1 MTMDSLLIRRLTAV
15 AEKVTESKTTT
26 SKYFQIS
33 NVVIRVSDHL
43 CLTSDGD
50 LTIFHEGKAY
60 MAIPTKVPHK
70 AVQFFTSVNDLMEF
84 INGFIK
90 YNVFY
95 QTTPPIKQDVHIA
108 TPVPSI
114 VAVTG
119 DKIKDIESFVAFLM
133 TTLNLTSKQRQAR
146 REALSYYVTKN
157 WDIISQQDMVAAL
170 RRALSK
176 DGHIA
181 SHIRIRQLCLK

>member
-1 MTMDSLLIRRLTAV
+1 MDSLLIRRLTAA
-15 AEKVTESKTTT
+15 AEKVTESKTTS

-60 MAIPTKVPHK
+60 MVIPTKVPHK
-70 AVQFFTSVNDLMEF
+70 VAQFFTSVNDLMEF
-84 INGFIK
+84 INGFIR
-90 YNVFY
+90 YHVFY

-108 TPVPSI
+108 TAVPNL
-114 VAVTG
+114 VPLTG
-119 DKIKDIESFVAFLM
+119 DDTKDIESFISFLM
-133 TTLNLTSKQRQAR
+133 VTLNLNSKLRQIR
-146 REALSYYVTKN
+146 KEALCSYITPRWTKM
-157 WDIISQQDMVAAL
+157 SQQEIL
-170 RRALSK
+170 STLKEALSK

-181 SHIRIRQLCLK
+181 SHLRIKQLCSK